1 MIEKDEHPVYPQYCF
16 HLSPTINRFC
26 PLRSGNIESLTT
38 HPGFA
43 GQDVFFHRNLPL
55 RWVRIAGMVVAVDE
69 FPHRRVYTVDDSD
82 GLCIECVADV
92 SKLDSNEPAKPA
104 TATIPKDVDVDVGS
118 VVDVK
123 GGLALFRG
131 NKQIKIEKMTVLR
144 STDEE
149 VVLWEKARQFRGEVL
164 DKPWKLTDRE
174 VRRCRKEAERQD

>member
-1 MIEKDEHPVYPQYCF
+1 
-16 HLSPTINRFC
+16 
-26 PLRSGNIESLTT
+26 
-38 HPGFA
+38 
-43 GQDVFFHRNLPL
+43 
-55 RWVRIAGMVVAVDE
+55 MVVAVDE
-69 FPHRRVYTVDDSD
+69 FPHRRIYTVDDSD

-92 SKLDSNEPAKPA
+92 PKLDSHESAMAAA
-104 TATIPKDVDVDVGS
+104 TTIPKDVDVGT

-149 VVLWEKARQFRGEVL
+149 VVLWEKARQFRGDVL

-174 VRRCRKEAERQD
+174 IRRCRKEAERQD

>member
-1 MIEKDEHPVYPQYCF
+1 
-16 HLSPTINRFC
+16 
-26 PLRSGNIESLTT
+26 
-38 HPGFA
+38 
-43 GQDVFFHRNLPL
+43 
-55 RWVRIAGMVVAVDE
+55 MVVAVDE

-92 SKLDSNEPAKPA
+92 PKPDSHDPSRS
-104 TATIPKDVDVDVGS
+104 TTTIVPKDVDVGS

-149 VVLWEKARQFRGEVL
+149 VVLWEKARQFRGDVL
-164 DKPWKLTDRE
+164 DKPWKLTDRQI
-174 VRRCRKEAERQD
+174 RRCRKEAERQD